1 VGAPTRHEGPG
12 KPLYNSIRRLFFAEH
27 WKVGT
32 IAAELGL
39 SAYLNEALGRECIP
53 LATLQ
58 HDLPAGVAPILSS
71 WLESAEFR
79 RLREELQAIRR
90 SLETYGAGPFVT
102 VDAVTVDAVVQA
114 AGTCSL
120 CSGVA
125 LQVKA
130 CGRCLAASWSLA
142 RLYCAAPSG
151 VARRLNSTSVSGALS
166 NSDRSLSPRQGACL
180 RDDARIEPAQGG

>member
-114 AGTCSL
+114 AGHVLLVQRGRAPGKGLWALPGGFLEPGETLL
-120 CSGVA
+120 C
-125 LQVKA
+125 
-130 CGRCLAASWSLA
+130 
-142 RLYCAAPSG
+142 
-151 VARRLNSTSVSGALS
+151 GAL
-166 NSDRSLSPRQGACL
+166 RGREETKLHIGIGSPVEFRQVP
-180 RDDARIEPAQGG
+180 EPTAGGLPSRRC